1 MSASPAPT
9 ARRSCLSVPGS
20 SAAML
25 AKAPL
30 RGADEVI
37 IDLEDAVAASAKDEA
52 RDTVVAALREPQWE
66 GVSTS
71 VRVNAPRTP
80 WCHSDIVAM
89 ASAERGPGSIIVP
102 KVESRGDLEFVD
114 RLLDGAEAAA
124 QTGRAPLRVQALIET
139 AAGVARL
146 DEIAGAS
153 PRLDAL
159 ILGYADLSASLGRAA
174 GRAPSWTPGARSRTR
189 SSSPRAR
196 TTSRR
201 STGRTS
207 ASRSTRASPPPP
219 SAPATWA
226 STASGRSTPRRSRRS
241 TSSSRPSRR
250 GGRAR
255 AGGHRRA
262 RGGRARRRRRRRR
275 ARRAD
280 ARRGR
285 AGRRAAR
292 ARARAAPDPVARAWR
307 ADRPA
312 GSAGALGG
320 ERLAQRLEGGPARAS
335 SRARGGPSQCP

>member
-1 MSASPAPT
+1 MASSPPPT

-37 IDLEDAVAASAKDEA
+37 VDLEDAVATSAKDEA

-66 GVSTS
+66 GVRTS
-71 VRVNAPRTP
+71 VRVNAARTP

-89 ASAERGPGSIIVP
+89 ASAARGPDSIIVP

-146 DEIAGAS
+146 DEIAGAA

-174 GRAPSWTPGARSRTR
+174 GARAELDSWRAIQDAILVAARTHDVAAIDG
-189 SSSPRAR
+189 PYLGIKVDEGFTAAAERAR
-196 TTSRR
+196 DMGFDGKWAIHPAQVAALNELFTPSDEEVEH
-201 STGRTS
+201 
-207 ASRSTRASPPPP
+207 ARAVI
-219 SAPATWA
+219 AALA
-226 STASGRSTPRRSRRS
+226 DAERE
-241 TSSSRPSRR
+241 
-250 GGRAR
+250 GGAGAVALDGQMLDEAVRVAALRVLAR
-255 AGGHRRA
+255 AGAG
-262 RGGRARRRRRRRR
+262 
-275 ARRAD
+275 AD
-280 ARRGR
+280 A
-285 AGRRAAR
+285 
-292 ARARAAPDPVARAWR
+292 
-307 ADRPA
+307 
-312 GSAGALGG
+312 
-320 ERLAQRLEGGPARAS
+320 
-335 SRARGGPSQCP
+335 